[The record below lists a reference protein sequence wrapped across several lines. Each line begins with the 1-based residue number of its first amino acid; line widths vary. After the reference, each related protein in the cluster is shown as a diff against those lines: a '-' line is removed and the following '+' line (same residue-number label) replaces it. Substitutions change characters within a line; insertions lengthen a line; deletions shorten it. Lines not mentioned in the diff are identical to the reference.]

1 MKRTIVNQW
10 PNEGFQEYHE
20 SHYEKVTPEE
30 TEKRT
35 LSSWYESKLRLYP
48 SGKTVISQIYHT
60 VLQFSIQ
67 EYSCGRTMTDEQQ
80 IRYGEYC
87 LGQYINPFTLA

>member
-1 MKRTIVNQW
+1 MKRSTVNQW
-10 PNEGFQEYHE
+10 PNAGYEEFHE
-20 SHYEKVTPEE
+20 SHYETSIPERAE
-30 TEKRT
+30 GET
-35 LSSWYESKLRLYP
+35 LSSWYESKLRIYP
-48 SGKTVISQIYHT
+48 SGKSVISQIYHT

-80 IRYGEYC
+80 IRYGEYY